1 MEVGLQ
7 FLIEWSGK
15 SIEKEKIPEGG
26 KEIHLEEKQGK
37 NILEGIADKDKGPE
51 KGLKC

>member
-15 SIEKEKIPEGG
+15 STEKEKIPEGG

-37 NILEGIADKDKGPE
+37 NILEGIADKGKGPE
-51 KGLKC
+51 KVV